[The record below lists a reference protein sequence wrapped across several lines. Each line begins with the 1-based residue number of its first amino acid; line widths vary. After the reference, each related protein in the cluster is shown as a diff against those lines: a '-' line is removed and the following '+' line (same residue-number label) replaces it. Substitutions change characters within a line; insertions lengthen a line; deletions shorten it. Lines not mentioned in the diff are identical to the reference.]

1 MKKISSLE
9 RYVEIRRILFEIS
22 GTRVTTRK
30 DEFETRPPV
39 LDDIVGRLAAVMT
52 GTPVVPQ
59 KWNGNR
65 ASIDYDT
72 AVSHDRAERNRA
84 AQCAN
89 ATHCSRLEK
98 LPLVTGEGEGNN
110 GGTIVHA
117 LENYSRGRRVAP
129 RFRLSGRIGSTR
141 ERNERNRGNF

>member
-1 MKKISSLE
+1 MKKIPSLE

-72 AVSHDRAERNRA
+72 AVSHGRAE
-84 AQCAN
+84 
-89 ATHCSRLEK
+89 S
-98 LPLVTGEGEGNN
+98 
-110 GGTIVHA
+110 GGTM
-117 LENYSRGRRVAP
+117 R
-129 RFRLSGRIGSTR
+129 
-141 ERNERNRGNF
+141 